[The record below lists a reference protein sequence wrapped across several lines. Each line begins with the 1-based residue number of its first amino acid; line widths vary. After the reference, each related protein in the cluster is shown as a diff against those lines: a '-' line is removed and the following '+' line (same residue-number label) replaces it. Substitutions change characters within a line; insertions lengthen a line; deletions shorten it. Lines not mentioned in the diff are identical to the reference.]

1 MQANKTGQELS
12 FSVGDLV
19 LLSTTNLNLPSYTR
33 KKFQPCWI
41 GPFEVE
47 EVLGVSYRLTLP
59 PTMKVHPVFH
69 SSLLKRWNGPPPS
82 EETPDVIEG
91 ELEYEVE

>member
-1 MQANKTGQELS
+1 MEQA
-12 FSVGDLV
+12 
-19 LLSTTNLNLPSYTR
+19 
-33 KKFQPCWI
+33 
-41 GPFEVE
+41 
-47 EVLGVSYRLTLP
+47 LGVSYRLTLP